1 MWFSCYTAIG
11 GLTLQIFKNNSY
23 LCTQN
28 LNNQFRMILSI
39 NNINKVQE
47 ALIKLNGLTV
57 IAGENGSGKSTVGKM
72 LFSVVQVLKSTQD
85 KSFSRSDNLLDK
97 HIRALYTRIR
107 SIRALRS
114 QNLYNA
120 IPREYQLKK
129 MLIESE
135 ITIPQLREYVVS
147 IISQIEN
154 VTPRTKA
161 NIENDLKNLELII
174 EKRSNP
180 AAVQASSIQS
190 LIESEFMNSVC
201 SVGTDISKVF
211 FDISDA
217 EESNISFSIENNIVK
232 EVKCKGQEY
241 LEDAT
246 YVESPLYLHMIDTLS
261 YSMQYVEVEG
271 PRAFFRIGMIPTH
284 IKDFINKMAYA
295 KDISVGMFNENK
307 ELITHVEDIMK
318 GSFRFNK
325 DTNRLNFVSDGNSFS
340 PINTASG
347 TKTFGVLQLLLQ
359 SEIIGPNKVL
369 IWDEPENHLHP
380 EWQVHFANVILQL
393 VQAGIPIVISTHSPY
408 FIQAI
413 RFYSAKYNAEKDVN
427 YYFADTIKHGLS
439 RIFEVTDNLNLVF
452 SKLAEPLRHIMNIP
466 NPKSAE

>member
-1 MWFSCYTAIG
+1 
-11 GLTLQIFKNNSY
+11 
-23 LCTQN
+23 
-28 LNNQFRMILSI
+28 MILSI